1 MRRNSGLWVIWI
13 ASLLCSS
20 CETGTQQ
27 KVSVP
32 STPAPAAKPA
42 PVVMTQ
48 TVAELPDPQP
58 VPPDSVPPRPPVEYQ
73 APVKEADAVAEP
85 APDPK
90 VAKAPARTNRPV
102 AKRPAA
108 DAPAQEAAPPAA
120 APGAAPGATP
130 GATPGTTVPVVE
142 EPAGPPKL
150 SAADE
155 SVVSKEQV
163 SAMIAD
169 VQKML
174 KDIAKRPQSS
184 TNQAAVKRIRSFVR
198 LAQQAMERDDIRQG
212 DIVAHRA
219 LALARDLTAP
229 K

>member
-1 MRRNSGLWVIWI
+1 
-13 ASLLCSS
+13 
-20 CETGTQQ
+20 
-27 KVSVP
+27 
-32 STPAPAAKPA
+32 
-42 PVVMTQ
+42 MTQ

-90 VAKAPARTNRPV
+90 VAKAPAKTNRPV

-108 DAPAQEAAPPAA
+108 EAPAQEAAAPAA
-120 APGAAPGATP
+120 APAVPPGVAPGVTL
-130 GATPGTTVPVVE
+130 PVVE
-142 EPAGPPKL
+142 EPSGPPKL

-163 SAMIAD
+163 SAIIAE

-184 TNQAAVKRIRSFVR
+184 ANQGAVKRIRSFVR